1 LTYPPGG
8 DKNAALDPAKESSD
22 MSAAKAAK
30 AAALPAHTHDR
41 AAHKTHKDVLNRLRR
56 ATGHL
61 QTISGMIDAGR
72 ECGEIAQQMHAV
84 IRALEEAKST
94 LIHDHI
100 EHCLEDAIG
109 PVSREQRMTIDNFK
123 KITRYL

>member
-1 LTYPPGG
+1 
-8 DKNAALDPAKESSD
+8 
-22 MSAAKAAK
+22 MSAARTAPHAHAPGHDAA
-30 AAALPAHTHDR
+30 THR
-41 AAHKTHKDVLNRLRR
+41 THKDVVNRLRR

-61 QTISGMIDAGR
+61 QTIGGMIESGR
-72 ECGEIAQQMHAV
+72 DCADIAQQLHAV

-109 PVSREQRMTIDNFK
+109 PTSRDQRATIEGFK
-123 KITRYL
+123 KISRYL

>member
-1 LTYPPGG
+1 MASLDLESGLSMP
-8 DKNAALDPAKESSD
+8 AANPAARAHD
-22 MSAAKAAK
+22 AA
-30 AAALPAHTHDR
+30 THR
-41 AAHKTHKDVLNRLRR
+41 THKDVVNRLRR

-61 QTISGMIDAGR
+61 QTITGMIEAGR
-72 ECGEIAQQMHAV
+72 DCADVAQQMHAV

-109 PVSREQRMTIDNFK
+109 PTSREQRVTIEGFK
-123 KITRYL
+123 KISRYL

>member
-1 LTYPPGG
+1 MP
-8 DKNAALDPAKESSD
+8 AARPQ
-22 MSAAKAAK
+22 
-30 AAALPAHTHDR
+30 AHAHDTATHR
-41 AAHKTHKDVLNRLRR
+41 SHRDVQNRLRR

-61 QTISGMIDAGR
+61 QTISGMIESGR
-72 ECGEIAQQMHAV
+72 ECAEIAQQMHAV

-109 PVSREQRMTIDNFK
+109 PTSREQRVTIEDFK
-123 KITRYL
+123 RISRYL

>member
-1 LTYPPGG
+1 
-8 DKNAALDPAKESSD
+8 
-22 MSAAKAAK
+22 MSAAK
-30 AAALPAHTHDR
+30 T
-41 AAHKTHKDVLNRLRR
+41 AAHARDPLPGHDAATHRTHRDVVNRLRR

-61 QTISGMIDAGR
+61 QTISGMIESGR
-72 ECGEIAQQMHAV
+72 DCADIAQQLHAV

-109 PVSREQRMTIDNFK
+109 PATRDHRATIEGFK
-123 KITRYL
+123 KISRYL

>member
-1 LTYPPGG
+1 
-8 DKNAALDPAKESSD
+8 
-22 MSAAKAAK
+22 MSAARTAAQS
-30 AAALPAHTHDR
+30 PAHDAVTHR
-41 AAHKTHKDVLNRLRR
+41 THKDVVNRLRR

-61 QTISGMIDAGR
+61 QTIGGMIESGR
-72 ECGEIAQQMHAV
+72 DCADIAQQLHAV

-109 PVSREQRMTIDNFK
+109 PVSRDQRVTIDDFK
-123 KITRYL
+123 RISRYL

>member
-1 LTYPPGG
+1 MANSRPASPARDLAPGR
-8 DKNAALDPAKESSD
+8 DAV
-22 MSAAKAAK
+22 
-30 AAALPAHTHDR
+30 THR
-41 AAHKTHKDVLNRLRR
+41 THKDVVNRLRR

-61 QTISGMIDAGR
+61 QTISGMIESGR
-72 ECGEIAQQMHAV
+72 DCADIAQQMHAV

-109 PVSREQRMTIDNFK
+109 PTSREQRATIEGFK
-123 KITRYL
+123 KISRYL

>member
-1 LTYPPGG
+1 MP
-8 DKNAALDPAKESSD
+8 
-22 MSAAKAAK
+22 AAKPAAQPHDG
-30 AAALPAHTHDR
+30 ATHR
-41 AAHKTHKDVLNRLRR
+41 THKDVVNRLRR

-61 QTISGMIDAGR
+61 QTITGMVESGRDCAD
-72 ECGEIAQQMHAV
+72 IAQQMHAV

-109 PVSREQRMTIDNFK
+109 PASREQRATIEGFK
-123 KITRYL
+123 KISRYL

>member
-1 LTYPPGG
+1 MP
-8 DKNAALDPAKESSD
+8 
-22 MSAAKAAK
+22 AAK
-30 AAALPAHTHDR
+30 L
-41 AAHKTHKDVLNRLRR
+41 AAHSHDTATHRTHKDVVNRLRR

-61 QTISGMIDAGR
+61 QTITAMVESGRPCAD
-72 ECGEIAQQMHAV
+72 IAQQMHAV

-109 PVSREQRMTIDNFK
+109 PASRDQRVSIEDFK
-123 KITRYL
+123 KISRYL

>member
-1 LTYPPGG
+1 MP
-8 DKNAALDPAKESSD
+8 
-22 MSAAKAAK
+22 AAKPATHNHDAA
-30 AAALPAHTHDR
+30 THR
-41 AAHKTHKDVLNRLRR
+41 THKDVVNRLRR

-61 QTISGMIDAGR
+61 QTITGMVESGRDCAD
-72 ECGEIAQQMHAV
+72 IAQQMHAV

-109 PVSREQRMTIDNFK
+109 PASRDQRVSIEDFR
-123 KITRYL
+123 KISRYL

>member
-1 LTYPPGG
+1 MP
-8 DKNAALDPAKESSD
+8 
-22 MSAAKAAK
+22 AAKPVVHSHDAA
-30 AAALPAHTHDR
+30 THR
-41 AAHKTHKDVLNRLRR
+41 THKDVVNRLRR

-61 QTISGMIDAGR
+61 QTIGAMVESGRDCAD
-72 ECGEIAQQMHAV
+72 IAQQMHAV

-109 PVSREQRMTIDNFK
+109 PTSREQRVTIEGFK
-123 KITRYL
+123 KISRYL